1 MLLPSYGAFRSPKT
15 DARKASAL
23 HLVLATGASMPDH
36 AQAHLSFPPL
46 RLLVHLPRLHLPA
59 LRLLPTSLA
68 ITDGRRFRTP
78 TRLSVTVRTTIV
90 LPTAD
95 SCFAGCSKLNS
106 DPTLGLCVPAPPAGV
121 HSLTCS
127 SSEANPPCKV
137 RNNGPSKNELANS
150 LPILALTGR
159 RRRAPCRCSSRYQC
173 RRLRFQHPRL
183 CSFCRLAEPWLKAP
197 GSSQEYA

>member
-1 MLLPSYGAFRSPKT
+1 MSNLQQPRGFDISSEDFIVTSRCYSPQLRRVPFSENGCTKSKCSASGARHGREHARS
-15 DARKASAL
+15 RASAPELPAAVPFGAPAASL
-23 HLVLATGASMPDH
+23 HL
-36 AQAHLSFPPL
+36 
-46 RLLVHLPRLHLPA
+46 RA

-95 SCFAGCSKLNS
+95 SCFAGCGKLNS

-150 LPILALTGR
+150 LPILALTGA
-159 RRRAPCRCSSRYQC
+159 AP
-173 RRLRFQHPRL
+173 PR
-183 CSFCRLAEPWLKAP
+183 PP
-197 GSSQEYA
+197 QM